1 MKKTDPCSSGVIG
14 REVTVGP
21 VIHKMDKMLSRNM
34 AAKMR
39 AAGIDELTL
48 MHGWIIRYLYERQ
61 EEEVFQ
67 KDIEKFFSIGR
78 STVTNIIQLMERNGY
93 IARESVPGD
102 ARLKKVRLTNKGI
115 TSHEMLEALINRL
128 DGELVQG
135 ITEEELDTFYT
146 VMNKIKGNLKAVWNA
161 GEEDAHASCIAE
173 RSKGI

>member
-1 MKKTDPCSSGVIG
+1 MNTHAAHYINKLSNKLRRKIDAFPS
-14 REVTVGP
+14 RA
-21 VIHKMDKMLSRNM
+21 MLSGSQGRVLHFVLAQNH
-34 AAKMR
+34 
-39 AAGIDELTL
+39 D
-48 MHGWIIRYLYERQ
+48 
-61 EEEVFQ
+61 VFQ

>member
-1 MKKTDPCSSGVIG
+1 MKKTDPCSSRVIG

-39 AAGIDELTL
+39 ASGLDELTL
-48 MHGWIIRYLYERQ
+48 MHGWIVHYLYDRQ

-78 STVTNIIQLMERNGY
+78 STVTNIIQLMEKNGY

-102 ARLKKVRLTNKGI
+102 ARLKKVRLTKKGI
-115 TSHEMLEALINRL
+115 TSHEMLGELIARL
-128 DGELVQG
+128 DRELVQG
-135 ITEEELDTFYT
+135 ITEEELDTFYI
-146 VMNKIKGNLKAVWNA
+146 VMNKIKGNLKAEWNA
-161 GEEDAHASCIAE
+161 GEEDVYASCIAE
-173 RSKGI
+173 GSKGI